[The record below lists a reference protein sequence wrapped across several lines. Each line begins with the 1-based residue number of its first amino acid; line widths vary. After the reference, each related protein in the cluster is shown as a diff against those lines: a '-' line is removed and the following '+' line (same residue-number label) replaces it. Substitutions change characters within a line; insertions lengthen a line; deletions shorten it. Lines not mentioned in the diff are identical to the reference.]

1 MAGFHKI
8 CPLEDMMNLSE
19 MTKDALIELRAEID
33 TELASRESQVSETFT
48 VEFLESNRTNGT
60 AIKPYAARVV
70 GISEKYGFERQFID
84 LEKTYG
90 NKEIIVE
97 GDFDVSEGEVIELQT
112 GGTSKNPHRDWHIAV
127 GGELHKIGATD
138 SADNKRNL
146 KRYFQGK
153 MTVSELIGD

>member
-1 MAGFHKI
+1 
-8 CPLEDMMNLSE
+8 MNLSE
-19 MTKDALIELRAEID
+19 MTKDALVQLRADID
-33 TELASRESQVSETFT
+33 QELASRESETETLT

-60 AIKPYAARVV
+60 AVKPYAARIP
-70 GISEKYGFERQFID
+70 GLSEKFGFQRVFID

-97 GDFDVSEGEVIELQT
+97 GAFEVKDGEVVELQT
-112 GGTSKNPHRDWHIAV
+112 GGTSKNPHRNWFIAHA
-127 GGELHKIGATD
+127 GKLKRIGATD

-153 MTVSELIGD
+153 MTAAELLEA

>member
-1 MAGFHKI
+1 
-8 CPLEDMMNLSE
+8 MNLSE
-19 MTKDALIELRAEID
+19 MTKDALIELRAEIEK
-33 TELASRESQVSETFT
+33 ELAGRDSQGGTFA

-97 GDFDVSEGEVIELQT
+97 GDFEVSEGEVIELQT